1 MLGPWCELPAPPHL
15 FLQALQILM
24 EFSTM
29 MVLLLVFQTSA
40 DTSLGL
46 QVDPSFA
53 QVAGAALVCAAGA
66 LEH

>member
-1 MLGPWCELPAPPHL
+1 
-15 FLQALQILM
+15 M

-29 MVLLLVFQTSA
+29 TVLLVFQTSA
-40 DTSLGL
+40 DTSVGL

-53 QVAGAALVCAAGA
+53 QVVGAVLVCAAGA

>member
-1 MLGPWCELPAPPHL
+1 
-15 FLQALQILM
+15 M

-29 MVLLLVFQTSA
+29 TVLLLVFQTSA

-46 QVDPSFA
+46 QVDPSFT
-53 QVAGAALVCAAGA
+53 QVGGAALVCAAGA